1 MNAFATASTAPLAFG
16 HHRHV
21 GAVTEDQIAIL
32 ETARLYLAA
41 IERSTAG
48 VEAGQRVDEFF
59 SPDVELIEYPNRF
72 VPNGATAD
80 LAAIKAAAERGKKTL
95 SGQRYEVIQAYAI
108 QNTVILEVL
117 WVGILAIPVG
127 GLSIG
132 DEMRAHFA
140 VFLEFRD
147 GRIVRQRNYDCF
159 EPF

>member
-1 MNAFATASTAPLAFG
+1 MSAFAAASTAPVAFG
-16 HHRHV
+16 HRHV
-21 GAVTEDQIAIL
+21 GAVTKDEIAIL

-41 IERSTAG
+41 IEQSTAG
-48 VEAGQRVDEFF
+48 PEAGQRVDEFF
-59 SPDVELIEYPNRF
+59 SSDVEQIEYPNRF
-72 VPNGATAD
+72 LPNGATRD
-80 LAAIKAAAERGKKTL
+80 LAALRAAGERGKRAL

-108 QNTVILEVL
+108 ENTVILEVL
-117 WVGILAIPVG
+117 WVGTLAVSMG
-127 GLSIG
+127 SLSIG